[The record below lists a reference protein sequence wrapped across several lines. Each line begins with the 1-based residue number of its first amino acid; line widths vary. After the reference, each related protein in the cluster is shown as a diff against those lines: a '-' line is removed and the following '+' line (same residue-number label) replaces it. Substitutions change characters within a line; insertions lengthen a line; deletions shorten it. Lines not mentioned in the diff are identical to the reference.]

1 MKRLMSLL
9 IFLLIPAT
17 CSAGTIYL
25 DIAATGC
32 TGGGIANSN
41 YDPATRSCGSG
52 SEKVYAGNYPYEAGQ
67 SLSNRDALYIRGG
80 TYYED
85 VTGKSG
91 YNWSWG
97 SLMITASNVT
107 VKNYD
112 RETVWISGGPS
123 LTSVVNHPNN
133 AMNISSGS
141 NSHFS
146 GLHIYGCVMYGGTD
160 NTIENFDLSGGWDHQ
175 SPIGSDAWYDVIR
188 WFGTR
193 DTLRNSSLHDN
204 YNHGTGMGGSEN
216 KAISMHINDQ
226 GSIIENC
233 RFYNPVAG
241 YSQSKYQPDN
251 PTESFQ
257 YIYRYNV
264 FEPAPFYINCNAD
277 SNGGKQIDDIFYQNI
292 FLGSPGGFRGY
303 GQPTTTPHKILIYNN
318 VFYNAPQAL
327 FDWGTV
333 DNWDFFNNII
343 YTDSASTYPIKLDDG
358 KSIPS
363 SIIDYNTYYK
373 TGSGQLTFYWNYAIR
388 GNTLGEWQSFTSSQ
402 GWPKDVHS
410 SSANPGFL
418 NASGTFSNPSDFKRA
433 SYPQNG
439 RGGLWP
445 SVMGAYI
452 SGSEIIGPPTG
463 KRPSPPRN
471 LR

>member
-9 IFLLIPAT
+9 IFLLIPAI
-17 CSAGTIYL
+17 CSATTVYL

-32 TGGGIANSN
+32 TGGGHVNTN
-41 YDPATRSCGSG
+41 YNPATRSCSG
-52 SEKVYAGNYPYEAGQ
+52 GTDRVYAGNYPYEAST
-67 SLSNRDALYIRGG
+67 SLSNGDILYIRSG

-85 VTGKSG
+85 LTGRPG
-91 YNWSWG
+91 YEWYWG
-97 SLMITASNVT
+97 ALSINASNLAI
-107 VKNYD
+107 KNYNG
-112 RETVWISGGPS
+112 ETVWISGGPS

-133 AMNISSGS
+133 PIEVGGS
-141 NSHFS
+141 NNTIDGIHF
-146 GLHIYGCVMYGGTD
+146 YGCVIFGGTD
-160 NTIENFDLSGGWDHQ
+160 NIVQNSDLSGGWDHQ
-175 SPIGSDAWYDVIR
+175 SPIGADAWYDVVR
-188 WFGTR
+188 WGGTR
-193 DTLRNSSLHDN
+193 CKLINSTLHDN
-204 YNHGTGMGGSEN
+204 YDHGTSSTSEN
-216 KAISMHINDQ
+216 KVMSMHINDQ

-241 YSQSKYQPDN
+241 YSLSKYQPDN

-264 FEPAPFYINCNAD
+264 FEAAPYPISCNVD
-277 SNGGKQIDDIFYQNI
+277 SNNGHQIADIFYQNI

-318 VFYNAPQAL
+318 VFYNSPQAL
-327 FDWGTV
+327 YDWSTM

-343 YTDSASTYPIKLDDG
+343 YTDAVNSYAIRLDAG
-358 KSIPS
+358 NPIPS

-373 TGSGQLTFYWNYAIR
+373 TGSGQLTFYWNYGSR